1 MEPHQQ
7 RVVDE
12 LQALVVKREAL
23 SAFIDGPVFRC
34 LPPEDADLLYC
45 QVDVMQDY
53 AEVLSLRISRF

>member
-12 LQALVVKREAL
+12 LQALVVKRKAL
-23 SAFIDGPVFRC
+23 SAFIGGPVFRY
-34 LPPEDADLLYC
+34 LPREDADLLYC